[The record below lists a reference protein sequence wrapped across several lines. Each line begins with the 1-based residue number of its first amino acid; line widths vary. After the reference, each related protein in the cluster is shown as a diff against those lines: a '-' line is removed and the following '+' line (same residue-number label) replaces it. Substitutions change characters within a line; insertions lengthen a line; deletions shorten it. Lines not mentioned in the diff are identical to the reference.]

1 MNPLRINRMKW
12 SELVWSVLAEA
23 GKTPTKVLETAE
35 SADWLRAG
43 ADYDTGS
50 LALRDVERV
59 YSIARYFQPRVVA
72 EVGTFIGRSTA
83 ALAYGMR
90 EGVIHTCDGS
100 NDIELPPFNHK
111 VEVIQ
116 YAKTLST
123 DMFKKLSNESATVDL
138 FYIDGRLQ
146 PEDVTYM
153 AGLSHSGTLFVLDD
167 FEGLEKGVSNASLL
181 TAQWPNHFLVYPAHG
196 DKTAILIP
204 ATTIQFVRQ

>member
-1 MNPLRINRMKW
+1 MNALRVNRMKW
-12 SELVWSVLAEA
+12 SELVWNVLDEV
-23 GKTPTKVLETAE
+23 GEVPRKVLDAAE

-59 YSIARYFQPRVVA
+59 YRVARYFQPRVVA

-100 NDIELPPFNHK
+100 NDIELPEFTDQ

-123 DMFKKLSNESATVDL
+123 DMFAQLSHKKVKVDL

-146 PEDVTYM
+146 SEDVAHM
-153 AGLSHSGTLFVLDD
+153 AGLSHSGTICVLDD
-167 FEGLEKGVSNASLL
+167 FEGLEKGVSNATLL
-181 TAQWPNHFLVYPAHG
+181 TTQWPNHFLIYPPHG

-204 ATTIQFVRQ
+204 AELIRFVRQ